1 MMTQK
6 LFYFCIICC
15 CFLSCQETPVA
26 IPDARIND
34 YALYD
39 AQGDFH
45 RLSTYNDSK
54 AIVLFVQG
62 NSCPIVRNALTDFHK
77 IVDDYQ
83 SKGFT
88 FFMVNSNMQ
97 DDRAS
102 IAKELTDFKFE
113 VPVLY
118 DDAQL
123 IADALD
129 ITITAEAIVLDP
141 TSREIMYRGPLNNR
155 LDYETQ
161 KATPTE
167 TYLRDALNA
176 IATNQTPIAKEE
188 VARGCRVT
196 RRKTLEK
203 DTLTFTHDIAPIL
216 TNHCVRCHVDGGV
229 APWSMTDYDKIVGWS
244 AMIEQVMLSKRMP
257 PWKADPAIGS
267 FDNSFAIAEKDRRKL
282 VRWIQEGMPYGTG
295 DDPLKRLIPKEA
307 LIPETTLI
315 PDTTIVLKKEIIP
328 ATGIID
334 YRHQRIKFNLPEG
347 KWLAGVT
354 IVPGN
359 PKVVH
364 HATLASSSKPQLV
377 VDRPE
382 RQWIDNLI
390 AVVASGTS
398 KSTIFPEN
406 SGIYIDKDIELIIQT
421 HYTTTG
427 REEEDVT
434 KIHLYYHKEKP
445 AKQYYSL
452 GVFSDEF
459 EIQPYEK
466 RIPITAEDKIT
477 EDVYVHSI
485 FPHMHFRGK
494 QMKITAT
501 KPDGEV
507 VDMIS
512 VPDFDFN
519 WQLVYNYTAPI
530 FLPKGTVIKAEGV
543 FDNSFQ
549 NPLNPDPS
557 KEVTFGYQSS
567 DEMFMGLVNYTIA
580 EE

>member
-1 MMTQK
+1 MKKTFTY
-6 LFYFCIICC
+6 LFLCLLC
-15 CFLSCQETPVA
+15 LSACKEIPVA

-39 AQGDFH
+39 ASGDFH

-54 AIVLFVQG
+54 AIVLFIQG
-62 NSCPIVRNALTDFHK
+62 NGCPIVRNALSDFHE

-83 SKGFT
+83 SEGFT
-88 FFMVNSNMQ
+88 FFMINSNMQ
-97 DDRAS
+97 DNRNT
-102 IAKELTDFKFE
+102 IAKESADFKFE
-113 VPVLY
+113 VPVLS
-118 DDAQL
+118 DDVQL
-123 IADALD
+123 VADALD
-129 ITITAEAIVLDP
+129 ITITAEAIILDP
-141 TSREIMYRGPLNNR
+141 TSREIIFRGPLNNR

-161 KATPTE
+161 KSTPTE
-167 TYLRDALNA
+167 TYLRDALDA
-176 IATNQTPIAKEE
+176 ILANQKPVNKQEMT
-188 VARGCRVT
+188 RGCRVT
-196 RRKTLEK
+196 RQHTLEK
-203 DTLTFTHDIAPIL
+203 DTLTFTKDIAPIL

-257 PWKADPAIGS
+257 PWKADPTIGT
-267 FDNSFAIAEKDRRKL
+267 FNNTFGIAEKDRRKL
-282 VRWIQEGMPYGTG
+282 VRWIKEGMTYGDG
-295 DDPLKRLIPKEA
+295 DDPLKNLTPKEA
-307 LIPETTLI
+307 LIPETTLV

-328 ATGIID
+328 ATGLID

-398 KSTIFPEN
+398 KSTIFPN
-406 SGIYIDKDIELIIQT
+406 GSGIYIDKDIELILQT

-427 REEEDVT
+427 KQEEDIT
-434 KIHLYYHKEKP
+434 KIHLYFHDEKP
-445 AKQYYSL
+445 KKQYYSL

-459 EIQPYEK
+459 KIQPYEK
-466 RIPITAEDKIT
+466 STPAIAQDKIT
-477 EDVYVHSI
+477 EDVYIHSI

-501 KPDGEV
+501 TPDGSIIEL
-507 VDMIS
+507 IS

-519 WQLVYNYTAPI
+519 WQLVYNYAEPI
-530 FLPKGTVIKAEGV
+530 LLPKGTIITAKGV
-543 FDNSFQ
+543 FNNSFQ

-567 DEMFMGLVNYTIA
+567 DEMFMGLVNYTVVK
-580 EE
+580 E

>member
-1 MMTQK
+1 MKKK
-6 LFYFCIICC
+6 LLYLITCAICITACKEI
-15 CFLSCQETPVA
+15 PVA
-26 IPDARIND
+26 IPDGRMND

-39 AQGDFH
+39 DQGGFH

-62 NSCPIVRNALTDFHK
+62 NGCPIVRNALSDFHE

-83 SKGFT
+83 SEGVT
-88 FFMVNSNMQ
+88 FFMINSNMQ
-97 DDRAS
+97 DDRTT
-102 IAKELTDFKFE
+102 IAEESANFKFE
-113 VPVLY
+113 VPVLH
-118 DDAQL
+118 DGVQL
-123 IADALD
+123 VADALD
-129 ITITAEAIVLDP
+129 ITITAEAIILDP
-141 TSREIMYRGPLNNR
+141 TSREIIYRGPLNNR

-167 TYLRDALNA
+167 TYLRDALDA
-176 IATNQTPIAKEE
+176 IIANQTPINKQE
-188 VARGCRVT
+188 VTRGCRVT
-196 RRKTLEK
+196 RQRTLEK

-229 APWSMTDYDKIVGWS
+229 APWSMTDYDKVVGWS

-267 FDNSFAIAEKDRRKL
+267 FDNSFAISEKDRRKL
-282 VRWIQEGMPYGTG
+282 VRWIHSDMTYGTG
-295 DDPLKRLIPKEA
+295 DDPLKKLTPKEA
-307 LIPETTLI
+307 LIPETTMI
-315 PDTTIVLKKEIIP
+315 PDTTIVLKKELIP

-334 YRHQRIKFNLPEG
+334 YRHQRIKLNLPEG

-359 PKVVH
+359 AKVVH

-398 KSTIFPEN
+398 KSTIFPN
-406 SGIYIDKDIELIIQT
+406 GSGIYIDKDIELILQT

-427 REEEDVT
+427 KEEEDVT
-434 KIHLYYHKEKP
+434 KIHLYFHKEKP
-445 AKQYYSL
+445 EKQYYSL
-452 GVFSDEF
+452 GVFSDDF
-459 EIQPYEK
+459 EILPYEK
-466 RIPITAEDKIT
+466 STPAVAQDKIT

-501 KPDGEV
+501 KPDGEIM
-507 VDMIS
+507 DLIS

-543 FDNSFQ
+543 FNNSFQ

-557 KEVTFGYQSS
+557 QEVTFGYQSS
-567 DEMFMGLVNYTIA
+567 DEMFMGLINYTVA
-580 EE
+580 GE

>member
-1 MMTQK
+1 MRKK
-6 LFYFCIICC
+6 LLYLVLSLFCIVA
-15 CFLSCQETPVA
+15 CQETIPTA
-26 IPDARIND
+26 IPDGRIND

-39 AQGDFH
+39 TQGGFH

-62 NSCPIVRNALTDFHK
+62 NGCPIVRNALSDFHE

-83 SKGFT
+83 SKDIT
-88 FFMVNSNMQ
+88 FFMINSNMQ
-97 DDRAS
+97 DSRSTIAS
-102 IAKELTDFKFE
+102 EVSDFKFE
-113 VPVLY
+113 VPVLH

-123 IADALD
+123 LADALD
-129 ITITAEAIVLDP
+129 INITAEALVLNP
-141 TSREIMYRGPLNNR
+141 TTRKIIFRGPLNNR

-161 KATPTE
+161 KSKPTE
-167 TYLRDALNA
+167 TYLRDVLDSILLNL
-176 IATNQTPIAKEE
+176 TPISKQE

-196 RRKTLEK
+196 RRHTIEK
-203 DTLTFTHDIAPIL
+203 DTLTFTKDIAPIL
-216 TNHCVRCHVDGGV
+216 TDHCVRCHVDGGV

-257 PWKADPAIGS
+257 PWKADPTIGS
-267 FDNSFAIAEKDRRKL
+267 FSNTFGIEEKDRRKL
-282 VRWIQEGMPYGTG
+282 VRWINEGMDYGTG
-295 DDPLKRLIPKEA
+295 DDPLKALTPEKA
-307 LIPETTLI
+307 LIPETTLV

-334 YRHQRIKFNLPEG
+334 YRHQRIKLNLPEG

-359 PKVVH
+359 PKIVH
-364 HATLASSSKPQLV
+364 HATLASSSKPRLV

-398 KSTIFPEN
+398 KSTIFPN
-406 SGIYIDKDIELIIQT
+406 GSGIYIDKNIELILQT
-421 HYTTTG
+421 HYTTIG
-427 REEEDVT
+427 REEEDIS
-434 KIHLYYHKEKP
+434 KIHLYFHDEKP
-445 AKQYYSL
+445 EKQYYSL

-459 EIQPYEK
+459 KIKPYK
-466 RIPITAEDKIT
+466 KKTPIIAQDKIT

-501 KPDGEV
+501 KPDGSV
-507 VDMIS
+507 IDLIS

-519 WQLVYNYTAPI
+519 WQLVYNYETPI
-530 FLPKGTVIKAEGV
+530 LLPKGTVIKADGL

-557 KEVTFGYQSS
+557 KEVIFGYQSS

-580 EE
+580 D